1 MIHATDLPENSPV
14 FEVYRSRLLG
24 VKWPL
29 KSLSL
34 YVLKSHESFTY
45 VSPNVFSASF
55 KSMII
60 NTLQEIVRVSF
71 SAPNASQ
78 KCGAFLFG
86 GQVPRGRG
94 GGQFTT
100 KLNTVVF
107 RNLHNSQ
114 C

>member
-1 MIHATDLPENSPV
+1 MIGPLNGLRDWYLKSIVVV
-14 FEVYRSRLLG
+14 FMGDR
-24 VKWPL
+24 WPY

-34 YVLKSHESFTY
+34 YVLISHESFTY
-45 VSPNVFSASF
+45 VSPDVFWVSF
-55 KSMII
+55 KSLII
-60 NTLQEIVRVSF
+60 NTVQEIVRVSF

-78 KCGAFLFG
+78 QCGAFLFG
-86 GQVPRGRG
+86 GQMPRGRG

-107 RNLHNSQ
+107 RNLHNSL